1 MTIGT
6 GLKEIDSK
14 SGLPKSSPTEKSQ
27 DSQVRKSFK
36 IGSLKPIN

>member
-14 SGLPKSSPTEKSQ
+14 SGLPKSSPKEKSQ
-27 DSQVRKSFK
+27 DT
-36 IGSLKPIN
+36 